1 MTAKYA
7 LITGGNRG
15 IGLDVSRRL
24 VQKGK
29 PVILTA
35 RDPAAGDWGVVG
47 APGAAGVPLRLGACT
62 ATTTAATT
70 RAAGIMITSAAGA

>member
-7 LITGGNRG
+7 LVTGGNRG

-35 RDPAAGDWGVVG
+35 RDSAAGDRGVVG
-47 APGAAGVPLRLGACT
+47 VPGAAGG
-62 ATTTAATT
+62 
-70 RAAGIMITSAAGA
+70 G